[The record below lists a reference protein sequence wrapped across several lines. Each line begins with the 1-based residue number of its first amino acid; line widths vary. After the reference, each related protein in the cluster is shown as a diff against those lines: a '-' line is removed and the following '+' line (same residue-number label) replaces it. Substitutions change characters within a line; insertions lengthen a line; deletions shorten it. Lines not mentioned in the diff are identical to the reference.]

1 MNKKIKLTKLDI
13 LRLKG
18 IINNRPIIGPREVN
32 IHINNACQRKCIFCW
47 YFSPLVSWKEEQ
59 SQLPLPI
66 VKNIVS
72 DCAKM
77 KVQTINFEGGEV
89 TLYPH
94 LKEAFQLVKS
104 KGFRLITYSHLAFP
118 DSYLET
124 MKMADSIN
132 VNLSASSSES
142 CQRMH
147 GDNQFNQVINNLIC
161 LNRFKTVSGKPD
173 ILLSFIITELN
184 YHEIED
190 YIRLADRL
198 KVKQIKF
205 KLHIATKEMKQLVIT
220 EKSTVKLKRIISRI
234 IKKDIKIKN
243 NLDYINSIIS
253 ADGFLKKQI
262 SIDWSNRHND
272 RLFYYKAFPKNKI
285 HCFVSWFYSL
295 IDVTG
300 RVIAPCDNTGYC
312 VAGNV
317 YKDHFSKIWFD
328 SDEFKRIRNESMARI
343 DIRQKKWYECRY
355 CGHANFN
362 IAITGI
368 LKKINPGLINIAKD
382 P

>member
-118 DSYLET
+118 DS
-124 MKMADSIN
+124 
-132 VNLSASSSES
+132 
-142 CQRMH
+142 
-147 GDNQFNQVINNLIC
+147 
-161 LNRFKTVSGKPD
+161 
-173 ILLSFIITELN
+173 
-184 YHEIED
+184 
-190 YIRLADRL
+190 
-198 KVKQIKF
+198 
-205 KLHIATKEMKQLVIT
+205 
-220 EKSTVKLKRIISRI
+220 
-234 IKKDIKIKN
+234 
-243 NLDYINSIIS
+243 
-253 ADGFLKKQI
+253 
-262 SIDWSNRHND
+262 
-272 RLFYYKAFPKNKI
+272 
-285 HCFVSWFYSL
+285 
-295 IDVTG
+295 
-300 RVIAPCDNTGYC
+300 
-312 VAGNV
+312 
-317 YKDHFSKIWFD
+317 
-328 SDEFKRIRNESMARI
+328 
-343 DIRQKKWYECRY
+343 
-355 CGHANFN
+355 
-362 IAITGI
+362 
-368 LKKINPGLINIAKD
+368 
-382 P
+382 